1 MTIGTKMRCTDSPRH
16 QKRHYRK
23 YDGAGKAAQHA
34 DFSCSET
41 ETLVRC
47 VPAGKVIG
55 NGGDK
60 KRGYVRAHVPAIR
73 QQSHRMRKK
82 PRSYFH
88 HHHHASNGDDD
99 PGTALTPRKITGK
112 IMRMPKLGMI
122 RLMHSG

>member
-1 MTIGTKMRCTDSPRH
+1 MLINESRMIDWVTMVLFQQQRADQVHSQSDASNANRFIKMNDHRHKNAMHGFARH

-55 NGGDK
+55 NGDRK
-60 KRGYVRAHVPAIR
+60 STRLNS
-73 QQSHRMRKK
+73 SHRCI
-82 PRSYFH
+82 SYAVFC
-88 HHHHASNGDDD
+88 
-99 PGTALTPRKITGK
+99 L
-112 IMRMPKLGMI
+112 
-122 RLMHSG
+122 

>member
-82 PRSYFH
+82 PRSYSTTIITPVM
-88 HHHHASNGDDD
+88 AMTIR
-99 PGTALTPRKITGK
+99 GTALTPRKITGK
-112 IMRMPKLGMI
+112 IMRMPKLGML
-122 RLMHSG
+122 RLM